1 MIGQL
6 ATILVS
12 DWSRYNHITLLISD
26 WSRSRAELESVAEDY
41 HRGLAS
47 LEFSHYNLKSE
58 YDKVCFQSIMFSI

>member
-1 MIGQL
+1 M
-6 ATILVS
+6 
-12 DWSRYNHITLLISD
+12 LISD

-58 YDKVCFQSIMFSI
+58 YDKVGFQSIMSTI

>member
-1 MIGQL
+1 MVSLPQYSSLIGPD
-6 ATILVS
+6 V
-12 DWSRYNHITLLISD
+12 ITMLISD

-58 YDKVCFQSIMFSI
+58 YDKVGCKSIMSSI

>member
-1 MIGQL
+1 MMSIMS
-6 ATILVS
+6 LVRLS
-12 DWSRYNHITLLISD
+12 QYSSAITMLISD

-58 YDKVCFQSIMFSI
+58 YDKVGCKSIMSSI

>member
-1 MIGQL
+1 MMSIMS
-6 ATILVS
+6 LVR
-12 DWSRYNHITLLISD
+12 WSQYSSVITMLISD

-58 YDKVCFQSIMFSI
+58 YDKVGCKSIMSSI